1 MPQTCQARFPAYA
14 LSRILVVNIWRLQV
28 ADDDGHRNSSLLTMN
43 WVAVNV
49 QPANEEHRLS
59 KPEYVHVWISP
70 GRWFN
75 MPQVPVCFC
84 RRERVR
90 TSSCVQYEL
99 HFVS

>member
-1 MPQTCQARFPAYA
+1 MQRTFQARFPAYI
-14 LSRILVVNIWRLQV
+14 LPRIIFVNMQRFQV

-49 QPANEEHRLS
+49 QPANEDHRLS